1 MMKYDWE
8 SLDLNGCSVPEVI
21 LALQTWEAE
30 NPTAVDTSLSLYT
43 DGDSAYAEVT
53 FHRPMTEEEIA
64 LKAREEASI
73 LEYAA
78 QRDRAEYI
86 RLKILFEGS

>member
-1 MMKYDWE
+1 MMKYGWE
-8 SLDLNGCSVPEVI
+8 NLDLNGCSVPEVI
-21 LALQTWEAE
+21 AALQTWEAE
-30 NPTAVDTSLSLYT
+30 NPTAVDTCLSLYS
-43 DGDSAYAEVT
+43 DGESAYAEVT

-64 LKAREEASI
+64 LKAREETSMR
-73 LEYAA
+73 EYAE